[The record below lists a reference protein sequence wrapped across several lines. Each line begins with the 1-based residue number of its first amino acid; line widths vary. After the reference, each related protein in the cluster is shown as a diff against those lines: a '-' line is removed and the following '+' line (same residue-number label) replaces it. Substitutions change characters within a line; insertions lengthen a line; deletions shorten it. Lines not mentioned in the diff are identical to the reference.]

1 MSDPAGLPAVA
12 EKEFRLYQRFM
23 LEETGI
29 HLGDSKRALLA
40 GRLARRLRDLSI
52 SSYGVYFDR
61 LRSDSAERMRMLDLL
76 LTNETSFFR
85 EPAQFAFLERTVIP
99 AWIGGAAAGTR
110 PRSIRIWSAGCSSG
124 EEPFSVAMLL
134 RDALDGWK
142 IEIVATDLSTVALQ
156 KAAAGMWP
164 IAKASAIPERLL
176 RRYMLR
182 GVKERAGWMKIDPEI
197 ASIVQLK
204 RVNLHDP
211 AQTPHGPFDLV
222 LCRNV
227 LIYFEEKARRQAVR
241 RLIASCQPGGHLF
254 IGHAETL
261 QGHEGVRAV
270 QPMIWRRT

>member
-1 MSDPAGLPAVA
+1 MSDPSGLLAVA
-12 EKEFRLYQRFM
+12 DPVFRRYQQFM

-29 HLGDSKRALLA
+29 QLGESKRALLA

-61 LRSDSAERMRMLDLL
+61 LRSDSGERVRMLDLL

-85 EPAQFAFLERTVIP
+85 EPAQFAFLEQTLIP
-99 AWIGGAAAGTR
+99 GWINEAAAGTR
-110 PRSIRIWSAGCSSG
+110 NRLVRIWSAGCSTG

-134 RDALDGWK
+134 RDALDGWE
-142 IEIVATDLSTVALQ
+142 IEILATDLSTAALQ
-156 KAAAGMWP
+156 KAAEGMWP
-164 IAKASAIPERLL
+164 IAKASTIPERLL

-182 GVKERAGWMKIDPEI
+182 GVEERAGWMKIDPEI
-197 ASIVQLK
+197 AALVQFL

-211 AQTPHGPFDLV
+211 AQTPRGPFDLV

-241 RLIASCQPGGHLF
+241 RLIASCRTGGHLF

-270 QPMIWRRT
+270 QPMIWRRP